1 MQDLQPQNR
10 ASIQFCCTEI
20 NHNCSD
26 RSEPSGYTE
35 RSLVQRWCIHQE
47 YYLSGGN
54 ISQPEDFPYCKA
66 RLITTRALAVLA
78 LSSVGTVTVREVQ
91 LLPCARS
98 VTKSPPLFSLCSAVQ
113 STHWN
118 WAFREETMLYGIKI
132 TWTNCRELVFEC
144 LCHAALR
151 CWERCAD
158 AALVHSALEEMQWV
172 STPWYI
178 TKYRCNSSCTC
189 TAGHPTFGYL
199 LTQITCCSAVFTS
212 TSFDCSFFSLV

>member
-132 TWTNCRELVFEC
+132 TWTNCRELVLRT
-144 LCHAALR
+144 LCWCCFGALSSGG
-151 CWERCAD
+151 D
-158 AALVHSALEEMQWV
+158 AVGVNTLIHHK
-172 STPWYI
+172 I
-178 TKYRCNSSCTC
+178 
-189 TAGHPTFGYL
+189 
-199 LTQITCCSAVFTS
+199 
-212 TSFDCSFFSLV
+212 